1 MTNLEK
7 MNELVGASAST
18 EEVINW
24 AYANRIHLSG
34 LSGYEPFESM
44 DNSIMSFYERKD
56 TLLVDD
62 DEFKVWELFLG
73 LDFGA

>member
-7 MNELVGASAST
+7 MNDLVGASASVN
-18 EEVINW
+18 EVINW

-34 LSGYEPFESM
+34 LSGYEPFEDM
-44 DNSIMSFYERKD
+44 DNSVMSFYERKD
-56 TLLVDD
+56 TLLIDD

-73 LDFGA
+73 SEFV